1 MEPRGTVSDW
11 KDQVMTGRKHTPQ
24 AWKGQER
31 FLQQLLSLPGMMLV
45 IFFWLIPLIILAVS
59 SFFTNIPGGGYVR
72 EFTLD
77 NYAKILSDPFYLIVL
92 FRTAIIAVIVTILA
106 IFISYPVAYKLAR
119 IDPER
124 ANFFL
129 ILIIV
134 PFLTAV
140 IFRTFGLIYVL
151 GNKGVINSFLSQIG
165 THPIKLIWN
174 KTGVIIGFLNVLL
187 PYMILSLYSSI
198 MQVDRSLE
206 EAAQTL
212 GASRVKATWY
222 VILPL
227 ITPGIATGA
236 IFVFAIAM
244 GTFEVPSILGGM
256 KEMVISMLIQ
266 QNVALINFPLAS
278 ALSLI
283 LLIIVVGALSLFTR
297 VMGGRLEL

>member
-1 MEPRGTVSDW
+1 M
-11 KDQVMTGRKHTPQ
+11 
-24 AWKGQER
+24 A
-31 FLQQLLSLPGMMLV
+31 LIIL
-45 IFFWLIPLIILAVS
+45 FWLFPLIILTVS
-59 SFFTNIPGGGYVR
+59 SFYTNISGGGYVAD
-72 EFTLD
+72 FTLE
-77 NYAKILSDPFYLIVL
+77 NYINVFSDRFYLIVL
-92 FRTAIIAVIVTILA
+92 FRTALIAVIITVLA
-106 IFISYPVAYKLAR
+106 VVISYPVAYKLAR
-119 IDPER
+119 IDPQK

-140 IFRTFGLIYVL
+140 IFRAFGLIYVL
-151 GNKGVINSFLSQIG
+151 GNKGVINSLLSQIG
-165 THPIKLIWN
+165 MGPFKLIWN

-198 MQVDRSLE
+198 TQLDRSLE

-212 GASRVKATWY
+212 GASRLRVAWH

-256 KEMVISMLIQ
+256 REMVISMLIQ
-266 QNVALINFPLAS
+266 QNVALVNFPNAC
-278 ALSLI
+278 ALSLV
-283 LLIIVVGALSLFTR
+283 LLVIVVGAVSLCAKA
-297 VMGGRLEL
+297 MGGRLEL